1 LCQAGAERLKVT
13 RPLPFCWRTFV
24 FDGLQQNRFLRAP
37 ESRSLTRTLTRPAL
51 AWLRASSFTSVEE
64 MTMTLEQHIEEL
76 RTELR
81 WCDRKERRQI
91 ERELQAARDELA
103 RLLAREPR

>member
-1 LCQAGAERLKVT
+1 
-13 RPLPFCWRTFV
+13 
-24 FDGLQQNRFLRAP
+24 
-37 ESRSLTRTLTRPAL
+37 
-51 AWLRASSFTSVEE
+51 
-64 MTMTLEQHIEEL
+64 MTLEQHIEEL